1 MRALPW
7 VLGFLGSALVLGGV
21 VVFAAANGAWGG
33 PPGDFGWT
41 TYTGSYAP
49 LHPGEPRAY
58 ESVVSFPPDGSV
70 LWTSWISPARGWWS
84 SACSCSR
91 SWAAGC
97 SGAGP
102 VVRRTNP
109 RFSACR
115 AAACRAW
122 SPAVPSGHDSK
133 RDRAE
138 LWRDLRR

>member
-49 LHPGEPRAY
+49 LRPGEPRAY

-70 LWTSWISPARGWWS
+70 LWTSWHLA
-84 SACSCSR
+84 
-91 SWAAGC
+91 
-97 SGAGP
+97 GAGL
-102 VVRRTNP
+102 VVLGLLVLAVLGGWVLGRRP
-109 RFSACR
+109 RR
-115 AAACRAW
+115 
-122 SPAVPSGHDSK
+122 PAD
-133 RDRAE
+133 
-138 LWRDLRR
+138 